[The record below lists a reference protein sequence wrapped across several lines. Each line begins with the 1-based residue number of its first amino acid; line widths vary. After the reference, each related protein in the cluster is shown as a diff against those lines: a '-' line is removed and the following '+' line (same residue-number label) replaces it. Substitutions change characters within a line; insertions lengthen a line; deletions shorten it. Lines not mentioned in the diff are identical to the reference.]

1 MKAVAVQLGVSP
13 LCWTND
19 VLEDL
24 GGDIPLETCLQQA
37 AQAGYR
43 GIELGR
49 KFPRRAAE
57 LAPLLSTAG
66 LQLASGWHSGFLAD
80 RSVDEEVEAVREHA
94 DLLHQLGA
102 KVMVYGECGQLPGAT
117 PLDEPLSLSPRLSAV
132 DLASYA
138 AKVNAFAD
146 ILLRDY
152 DLKLAYHHHLMMLV
166 EHDDEL
172 DSFLQHTSHNVG
184 LVLDS
189 GHGYAAG
196 VNIAAVLKKYAE
208 RIVHIHLKDVRP
220 AILERIQTEDL
231 SFNDA
236 VRAGL
241 FTVPGE
247 GCIDYRPLIEFVRH
261 SGYQGWLIVEAE
273 QDPDTAPPL
282 ATATRAARW
291 VSQQFGV
298 SLAVETASCVTH

>member
-1 MKAVAVQLGVSP
+1 MTTGVTLGVSP

-19 VLEDL
+19 VLDDL

-37 AQAGYR
+37 AQAGYG

-49 KFPRRAAE
+49 KFPRTVSE
-57 LAPLLSTAG
+57 LAPLLNAAG

-80 RSVDEEVEAVREHA
+80 RSVEDEVAAVRDHA
-94 DLLHQLGA
+94 SLLQQLGA

-117 PLDEPLSLSPRLSAV
+117 PLDEPISLSPALSRV
-132 DLASYA
+132 DLTDYAS
-138 AKVNAFAD
+138 KVNAFAD
-146 ILLRDY
+146 VLLRDY
-152 DLKLAYHHHLMMLV
+152 GLKLAYHHHLMMLV

-172 DSFLQHTSHNVG
+172 ARFLQHTSHNVG

-189 GHGYAAG
+189 GHAHAAG
-196 VNIAAVLKKYAE
+196 VDIAAVLSKYGQ

-220 AILERIQTEDL
+220 AMLQRLYDEDL

-241 FTVPGE
+241 FTVPGD
-247 GCIDYRPLIEFVRH
+247 GCIDYAPIINFVKNA
-261 SGYQGWLIVEAE
+261 GYQGWLIVEAE
-273 QDPDTAPPL
+273 QDPQQAPPL
-282 ATATRAARW
+282 ATASRAAHW
-291 VSQQFGV
+291 VSEQF
-298 SLAVETASCVTH
+298 SIPLAVKENA

>member
-1 MKAVAVQLGVSP
+1 MTTAGVQLGVSP

-24 GGDIPLETCLQQA
+24 GGDIPLESCLQQA
-37 AQAGYR
+37 AAAGYQ

-49 KFPRRAAE
+49 KFPRTVSE
-57 LAPLLSTAG
+57 LEPLLSAVG

-80 RSVDEEVEAVREHA
+80 RSVEEEIAAVRDHA
-94 DLLHQLGA
+94 NLLRQLGA
-102 KVMVYGECGQLPGAT
+102 KVMVYGECGQLPGIT
-117 PLDEPLSLSPRLSAV
+117 PLDEPISRSPALSSI
-132 DLASYA
+132 DLARYA
-138 AKVNAFAD
+138 ARVNAFAD
-146 ILLRDY
+146 VLLRDY
-152 DLKLAYHHHLMMLV
+152 GLKIAYHHHLMMLV

-172 DSFLQHTSHNVG
+172 ESFMQHTSHNVG

-189 GHGYAAG
+189 GHGYAGG
-196 VNIAAVLKKYAE
+196 VDIARVLQKYGS

-220 AILERIQTEDL
+220 AILQRVYQQDL

-247 GCIDYRPLIEFVRH
+247 GCIDYAPIIEFVSH

-273 QDPDTAPPL
+273 QDPQQAPPL
-282 ATATRAARW
+282 ATATRAAHW
-291 VSQQFGV
+291 VSQQFHLPH
-298 SLAVETASCVTH
+298 SIKEIA

>member
-1 MKAVAVQLGVSP
+1 MTTAGVQLGVSP

-24 GGDIPLETCLQQA
+24 GGEIPLENCLQQA
-37 AQAGYR
+37 AAAGYQ

-49 KFPRRAAE
+49 KFPRSVSA
-57 LAPLLSTAG
+57 LAPLLSAVG

-80 RSVDEEVEAVREHA
+80 RSVEEEIAAVRDHA
-94 DLLHQLGA
+94 NLLRQLGA
-102 KVMVYGECGQLPGAT
+102 TVMVYGECGQLPGAT
-117 PLDEPLSLSPRLSAV
+117 PLDEPISRSPALSSI
-132 DLASYA
+132 DLARYA
-138 AKVNAFAD
+138 ARVNAFAD

-152 DLKLAYHHHLMMLV
+152 GLKIAYHHHLMMLV

-172 DSFLQHTSHNVG
+172 DSFMQHTSSNVG
-184 LVLDS
+184 LVLDT
-189 GHGYAAG
+189 GHGYAGG
-196 VNIAAVLKKYAE
+196 VDIARVLQKYGS

-220 AILERIQTEDL
+220 LILQRVYQQDL

-247 GCIDYRPLIEFVRH
+247 GCIDYAPIIEFVSH

-273 QDPDTAPPL
+273 QDPQQAPPL
-282 ATATRAARW
+282 ATATRAAHW
-291 VSQQFGV
+291 VSQQFQLPL
-298 SLAVETASCVTH
+298 SLKETA